1 MAASWEIL
9 AQRKVLVA
17 ILHTETVT
25 VGWALG
31 LRNLQVPGHVLV
43 LSGMP
48 YDHARNA
55 ACEHA
60 LREGYESVFML
71 DSDVIPPPDA
81 ILRLMAHKTDIVS
94 GVYCRRSP
102 PHGVVVAIKDG
113 QWVSRY
119 PEPGENPV
127 IEVDLVGAG
136 CLLMS
141 RRFLENMP
149 PLRPGKRW
157 FDWRVD
163 MAGHLPPDMPCLSED
178 FCLMHHA
185 RVAGYKVLLDTS
197 VRCKHVGLA
206 EAGLGSFLP
215 LNHQQ

>member
-9 AQRKVLVA
+9 EQRNVLVA

-25 VGWALG
+25 TGWALG
-31 LRNLQVPGHVLV
+31 LRNLQVPGHVTV

-60 LREGYESVFML
+60 LREGYRHVFML
-71 DSDVIPPPDA
+71 DSDVIAPPDA
-81 ILRLMAHKTDIVS
+81 IHRLLSRQADFIS

-119 PEPGENPV
+119 PGPGESPV
-127 IEVDLVGAG
+127 VPVDLVGAG
-136 CLLMS
+136 CLLLS
-141 RRFLENMP
+141 RKFLESVP
-149 PLRPGKRW
+149 PSRPGKRW

-163 MAGHLPPDMPCLSED
+163 MAGHLPADMPCLSED
-178 FCLMHHA
+178 FTLCHGA
-185 RVAGYKVLLDTS
+185 RMAGYQVLLDTS

-206 EAGLGSFLP
+206 EAGLGSFVP
-215 LNHQQ
+215 LNHMQ